1 MCIYIKIMC
10 IGTFYYLKLQDSEG
24 NTLKRKLKQIQLHR
38 KRELFVTAQ
47 TGYASYTYF

>member
-1 MCIYIKIMC
+1 MC